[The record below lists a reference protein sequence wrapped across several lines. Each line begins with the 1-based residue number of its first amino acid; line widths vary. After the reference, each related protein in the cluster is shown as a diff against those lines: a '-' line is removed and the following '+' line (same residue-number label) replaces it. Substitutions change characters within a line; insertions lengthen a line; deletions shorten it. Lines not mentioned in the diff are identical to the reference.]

1 MIAMLSTK
9 TRRPPAVPIVVL
21 LGSALAA
28 AGGCAGGEDVTPRN
42 LRAARIRWAKAGV
55 RDYDLE
61 WASSGPRTARYA
73 VAVRG
78 GRVESIEAVAADGR
92 RYPVKP
98 AEPRY
103 YGVDGLFLTIAD
115 DLAQLDQPRPFN
127 QPRGSKAVLRFSP
140 DPEFGYP
147 RRYRRDVLGAPA
159 ALAIDVVRFTPA
171 PAPAAAPPG
180 GGRPDLP

>member
-1 MIAMLSTK
+1 MGRMLSNE
-9 TRRPPAVPIVVL
+9 TRRLPAVPIVVL

-28 AGGCAGGEDVTPRN
+28 VGGCAGGDDVTPRN
-42 LRAARIRWAKAGV
+42 LREARIRWEKAGV

-61 WASSGPRTARYA
+61 WASTGPRNARYV

-78 GRVESIEAVAADGR
+78 GRVESVETVAPDGR
-92 RYPVKP
+92 RYAVKP

-127 QPRGSKAVLRFSP
+127 QPRGTKAVLRFTP
-140 DPEFGYP
+140 DPRYGYP

-159 ALAIDVVRFTPA
+159 ALAIDVVRFA
-171 PAPAAAPPG
+171 PAPPG
-180 GGRPDLP
+180 RGRPDVQ